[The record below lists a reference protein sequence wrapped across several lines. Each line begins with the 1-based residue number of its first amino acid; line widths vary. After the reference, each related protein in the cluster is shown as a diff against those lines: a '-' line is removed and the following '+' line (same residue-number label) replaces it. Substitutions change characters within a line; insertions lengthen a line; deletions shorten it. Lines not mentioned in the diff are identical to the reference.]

1 MTQPLVVSLPHSLGK
16 IEAIRRLKVGV
27 TRVALD
33 YNQFIAIT
41 EESWVDDRL
50 VLQVVALTQHIRGQ
64 IDVGEDHIRIEI
76 LLPRLLA
83 GIAKRL
89 QPLLEQKG
97 ALMLTSKR

>member
-1 MTQPLVVSLPHSLGK
+1 
-16 IEAIRRLKVGV
+16 
-27 TRVALD
+27 
-33 YNQFIAIT
+33 
-41 EESWVDDRL
+41 
-50 VLQVVALTQHIRGQ
+50 LQVVALTQHIRGQ

-89 QPLLEQKG
+89 QPLLKQKG

>member
-1 MTQPLVVSLPHSLGK
+1 MTQPLVVSLPHSIGK
-16 IEAIRRLKVGV
+16 VEAIRRLKAGL
-27 TRVALD
+27 TGVALD

-50 VLQVVALTQHIRGQ
+50 LLQVVALTQHIRGQ
-64 IDVGEDHIRIEI
+64 IDVGEDRITIEI
-76 LLPRLLA
+76 VLPRLLA

-89 QPLLEQKG
+89 QPLLKQKG